1 MRWCTYA
8 KSDGHP
14 HVGLI
19 VDGLV
24 HGLDVPATL
33 IEVIR
38 SAESMVQARDLAL
51 AAPIEVLSE
60 ADVALLAPV
69 PVPPS
74 VRDFMAFE
82 EHVVTST
89 EALGLKVDPTWY
101 ELPVFYFSNP
111 AAIIGPHDPV
121 PISPGSA
128 AFDYELEI
136 AAIIGRAGRNIRAAD
151 ADAHIAGYTV
161 LGDWSARDLQEH
173 EMKMHLGPAKGKDG
187 ATSIGPVLVTVD
199 ELEPYR
205 RGNSYDL
212 AMTATVNGKP
222 YSSGNFSTIYWNFGQ
237 LIEHASRG
245 TELRTG
251 DIIGS
256 GTVGTGCILELARSH
271 GADAFPWLKPGDD
284 VTLEIEHIGEIRSV
298 IADYGD
304 S

>member
-1 MRWCTYA
+1 M
-8 KSDGHP
+8 
-14 HVGLI
+14 

-38 SAESMVQARDLAL
+38 SAESMQQARDLAL
-51 AAPIEVLSE
+51 AAPTEVLPK
-60 ADVALLAPV
+60 ADVELLAPI

-136 AAIIGRAGRNIRAAD
+136 AAVIGRPGRNILAAD

-161 LGDWSARDLQEH
+161 LSDWSARDLQEH

-187 ATSIGPVLVTVD
+187 VTSIGPVLVTVD

-256 GTVGTGCILELARSH
+256 GTVGTGCILELSRSH

-284 VTLEIEHIGEIRSV
+284 VTLEIEHIGEIRSM
-298 IADYGD
+298 IANYGD
-304 S
+304 R

>member
-1 MRWCTYA
+1 MKDR
-8 KSDGHP
+8 
-14 HVGLI
+14 LI
-19 VDGLV
+19 
-24 HGLDVPATL
+24 HGLAAPATL

-38 SAESMVQARDLAL
+38 SAETMRRAHESAL
-51 AAPIEVLSE
+51 HTPMEVVST
-60 ADVALLAPV
+60 ADVELLAPI
-69 PVPPS
+69 PIPPS

-111 AAIIGPHDPV
+111 GAIVGPRGSV

-136 AAIIGRAGRNIRAAD
+136 AAVIGEPGRDIVAAN
-151 ADAHIAGYTV
+151 ADSHIAGYTV
-161 LGDWSARDLQEH
+161 LCDWSARDLQEH
-173 EMKMHLGPAKGKDG
+173 EMRMHLGPSKGKDG
-187 ATSIGPVLVTVD
+187 ATSIGPVLVSPD

-205 RGNSYDL
+205 KGNAYDL
-212 AMTATVNGKP
+212 AMTATVNGRL

-245 TELRTG
+245 AELRTG

-256 GTVGTGCILELARSH
+256 GTVGTGCILELARSY
-271 GADAFPWLKPGDD
+271 GNDAYPWLKPGDN
-284 VTLEIEHIGEIRSV
+284 VMLKIERIGEIQAV
-298 IADYGD
+298 IVDVPEG
-304 S
+304 